1 MNTVVRRF
9 GNDSSRGSAPNRS
22 IYLEDACTP
31 LSDSNRS
38 CRPAPRSLITLFPTN
53 RKDTRNCLCFLTNSI
68 SSSLTVPT
76 QETNSFTSNNLFLY
90 FFFFFTS
97 PFFSFF
103 PPLFLSLIPLSH
115 VSSAEI
121 DEISWT
127 KFREKN
133 AVGDLSRRD
142 EINDLSWWVRRENG
156 RNKNRKFRSFDV
168 SVSIVFFSSSHL
180 H

>member
-90 FFFFFTS
+90 FFFFFYFSIFFFLPPTFPFSHTS
-97 PFFSFF
+97 F
-103 PPLFLSLIPLSH
+103 PRF
-115 VSSAEI
+115 VGRNWW
-121 DEISWT
+121 DFVNEISWEERGRWFIET
-127 KFREKN
+127 R
-133 AVGDLSRRD
+133 
-142 EINDLSWWVRRENG
+142 
-156 RNKNRKFRSFDV
+156 RNKWFELMSPTRKWSK
-168 SVSIVFFSSSHL
+168 
-180 H
+180 

>member
-90 FFFFFTS
+90 FFFFFLLLHFFLSS
-97 PFFSFF
+97 PHFSFLSYLF
-103 PPLFLSLIPLSH
+103 PTFRRQKLMR
-115 VSSAEI
+115 
-121 DEISWT
+121 
-127 KFREKN
+127 FRERN
-133 AVGDLSRRD
+133 F
-142 EINDLSWWVRRENG
+142 VRRT
-156 RNKNRKFRSFDV
+156 R
-168 SVSIVFFSSSHL
+168 
-180 H
+180 